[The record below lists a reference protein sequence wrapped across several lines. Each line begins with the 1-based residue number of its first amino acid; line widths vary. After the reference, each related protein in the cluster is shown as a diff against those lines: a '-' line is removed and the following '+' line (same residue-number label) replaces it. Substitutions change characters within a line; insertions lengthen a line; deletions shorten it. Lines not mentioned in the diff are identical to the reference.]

1 MFRELAEIAVS
12 EGLSEVSKLPDV
24 IAPKSEVAS
33 LPDVFKINEIVETKY
48 KNCPIEGHN
57 GHWEGVAGNSRWI
70 PDKNYIPAKTNAD
83 NFKFGKIME
92 KFEIT
97 GIDFRE
103 GEPDFSNI
111 AKDIVNV
118 DDVTDQRT
126 DNFQLAD
133 EIVAKSWGC
142 TPKEVVAWR
151 TENQYTWHE
160 CRDMQ
165 TMQMVPRVIHNNIPH
180 RGGVSLAKEFNRDLN
195 EVI

>member
-70 PDKNYIPAKTNAD
+70 PDKNYIPTKTNAD

-111 AKDIVNV
+111 AKEIVNV
-118 DDVTDQRT
+118 DDITDQRT

-180 RGGVSLAKEFNRDLN
+180 RGGVSLVKEFNRDLN